1 MAKANTNISLDPDI
15 KQKAQALFS
24 ELGMDLSTAINI
36 YLHQAVLENGIPFL
50 ITREVPNAE
59 TIEAIKEV
67 ERMKADPSIG
77 TSYTDVDQMFED
89 LLA

>member
-1 MAKANTNISLDPDI
+1 MAKVSTNISLDPEI
-15 KQKAQALFS
+15 KQKAQALFA
-24 ELGMDLSTAINI
+24 ELGLDLSTAINI

-50 ITREVPNAE
+50 ITRDVPNAE

-67 ERMKADPSIG
+67 ERLKADPSIG
-77 TSYTDVDQMFED
+77 KSYTDVDEMFED

>member
-1 MAKANTNISLDPDI
+1 MAKASTNISLDPEI
-15 KQKAQALFS
+15 KQKAQALFA
-24 ELGMDLSTAINI
+24 ELGLDLSTAINI

-50 ITREVPNAE
+50 ITRDVPNAE

-67 ERMKADPSIG
+67 ERLKADPSIG
-77 TSYTDVDQMFED
+77 KSYTDVDEMFED